1 VGWSDSI
8 DEVQQIAQLKK
19 KPYAIYFATK
29 EELKVVGEPTDSIKA
44 YAAANGNTL
53 PSTVFEL
60 PKIIDQF
67 RGMGVVEFVKV
78 ANDKE
83 NRDTVA
89 AFGGGNATLV
99 IVAPDGAKIGA
110 YPVLNGNLVALMT
123 NAKAAIDAWQ
133 QKQSDI
139 PAKN

>member
-1 VGWSDSI
+1 M
-8 DEVQQIAQLKK
+8 QQIAQLKR

-44 YAAANGNTL
+44 YASANGNTL

-67 RGMGVVEFVKV
+67 RAMGVVEFVKV

-83 NRDTVA
+83 NRELVA
-89 AFGGGNATLV
+89 TFGGGNATLV
-99 IVAPDGAKIGA
+99 IVAPDGTRIGA
-110 YPVLNGNLVALMT
+110 YPILSGNLVALMT
-123 NAKAAIDAWQ
+123 NAKVAVDAWQ
-133 QKQSDI
+133 LKQAAA